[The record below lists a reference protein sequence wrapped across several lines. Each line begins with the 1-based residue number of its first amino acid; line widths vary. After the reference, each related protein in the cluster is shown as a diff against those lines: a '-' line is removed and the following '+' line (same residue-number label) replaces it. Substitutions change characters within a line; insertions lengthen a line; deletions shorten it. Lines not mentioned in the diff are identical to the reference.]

1 VKIGNFPP
9 TPSRFHD
16 DAWRRDRGHDSMQAE
31 FLDFLRGRPL
41 VIPVGALIH
50 RDVEAEKPLYLRG
63 QIVSYVDCCEI
74 LTINLTVFVSLFEIK
89 PRIDTVFG
97 IVRQLKSALDIAKRS
112 IPGDLYF
119 CHVVVPASDPKLDD
133 LRAEWPRVWAWGAT
147 FDQVGERV

>member
-1 VKIGNFPP
+1 MKIGNFPP

-16 DAWRRDRGHDSMQAE
+16 DAWRRDRGHDAMQAAFLE
-31 FLDFLRGRPL
+31 FLRDRPTAA
-41 VIPVGALIH
+41 IPEGAIVY
-50 RDVEAEKPLYLRG
+50 REVEAEKPLYLRG

-74 LTINLTVFVSLFEIK
+74 LTVNLTTFVSLFEIK

-119 CHVVVPASDPKLDD
+119 CHVVVPASDPKLAD
-133 LRAEWPRVWAWGAT
+133 LRAEWPHVWAWGIT
-147 FDQVGERV
+147 FEDGAP